1 MLDIEDLQVLRDQQP
16 LRYSLQVQRGEILA
30 IQGRSGVGKT
40 TLLDCIAGFATARSG
55 RLDWQGQS
63 LLGLGAAQRPVSMLF
78 QDHNLFEHLSV
89 ADNLQLGLS
98 ATLPKETLQE
108 ALDTLEVAGL
118 LARRPTELSGGQR
131 QRVALIRT
139 LLRPEPIV
147 LLDEP
152 FAELDPH
159 SRQCATNW
167 TRRTAKAA
175 RKALLMVTH
184 QDEDVQQLADRAI
197 VLQGTA

>member
-1 MLDIEDLQVLRDQQP
+1 MLDIKDLQVERDGALLHYRLRVE
-16 LRYSLQVQRGEILA
+16 SGEILA

-40 TLLDCIAGFATARSG
+40 TLLDTIAGFATPCAG
-55 RLDWQGQS
+55 RLEWNGAS
-63 LLGLGAAQRPVSMLF
+63 LLGLDATRRPVSMLF

-89 ADNLQLGLS
+89 ADNLRLGLS
-98 ATLPKETLQE
+98 PALAEQALQD

-118 LARRPTELSGGQR
+118 PGRRPTELSGGQR
-131 QRVALIRT
+131 QRIALIRT

-152 FAELDPH
+152 FAELDPQ
-159 SRQCATNW
+159 SRRLATGW
-167 TRRTAKAA
+167 ARRTAKATG
-175 RKALLMVTH
+175 KTILMVTH

-197 VLQGTA
+197 LLQGPV